1 MKEKIINKLKGKKY
15 SIIGII
21 LVFISAELWATNT
34 SKVPLYLLNIMFV
47 IGIILIIIS
56 SLKNIYNEL
65 KDTADN
71 K

>member
-1 MKEKIINKLKGKKY
+1 MNAFIK
-15 SIIGII
+15 
-21 LVFISAELWATNT
+21 ISAELWATNT